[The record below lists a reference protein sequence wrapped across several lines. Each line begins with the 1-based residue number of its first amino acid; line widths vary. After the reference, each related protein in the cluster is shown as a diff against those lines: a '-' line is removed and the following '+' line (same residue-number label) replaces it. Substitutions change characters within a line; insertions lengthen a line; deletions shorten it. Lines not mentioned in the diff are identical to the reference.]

1 MTCPRPTPADRGTY
15 IGLDRGR
22 HEMDRDLE
30 QPGATQAVKVPAES
44 ALKACAAVGGAGR
57 ANHAGP
63 GESPGA
69 ITLPP
74 GWRLSADGDRLSPRE
89 A

>member
-1 MTCPRPTPADRGTY
+1 MTRPRPIAADSGTY
-15 IGLDRGR
+15 IGLTRGR
-22 HEMDRDLE
+22 HEMDRDADRAGVNA
-30 QPGATQAVKVPAES
+30 PVKVAAEN
-44 ALKACAAVGGAGR
+44 ALEAPGNRAGR
-57 ANHAGP
+57 VSHAGP

-69 ITLPP
+69 IHLPP